1 MSYKQEKII
10 VIMSE
15 FINDK
20 REYYPI
26 TNVPIE
32 KARFFYKD
40 DDGLFKIMSS
50 SDYAVR
56 TETNEMRLYI
66 TNEKIKNESLKFQ
79 VGYEINFSASEY
91 ETSLPVLSVLV
102 EMYNTLIEDSRTIFN
117 YVKKQCFISDDKT
130 TSLILP
136 NLPSYTVWCMGENG
150 EMFALPVNELYSK
163 FGEMLNKLKSILA
176 DYTESKKEEI
186 RGATFFP
193 HLIEDGT
200 LSWTNDKNKPNPEPV
215 NIKGPAG
222 TIENVTA
229 SVNSNAGT
237 PSVKVTMSGTK
248 ENRSFD
254 LQFENLK
261 GDMPVKGEDYLT
273 PAEKEQFTTETIKLV
288 TEEGDKVVRE
298 VKSIVAGNPATSN
311 ALTLGGKT
319 RVEFDN
325 DIKNAQSGS
334 YEYEDITNLLT
345 EKGYI
350 NNDGTL
356 VSKGDSNAFNTT
368 DYLQVDIG
376 DTFLLYGGEDHSG
389 SYGISLY
396 DNDKRFIKG
405 IKITTSSEESY
416 KMIKYKY
423 IAEEKCYVRF
433 SLFGSER
440 VLLKEK
446 CISNKVIHNE
456 IKNNIGNTNYYKDIT
471 DIAIK
476 NGKKDIYLQN
486 GGKET
491 SYSGAFTT
499 DFIPVKYGEKYKFK
513 IHNLYQNICYQ
524 TYSLNKTPLEFGGKT
539 DNILEEE
546 VVIDEYA
553 KYIRFSTCE
562 KTEVF
567 NIFKETKK
575 SVTDLIK
582 ENENSIINLR
592 KEFENNKHFYIPS
605 TLEEIIIKKEDGY
618 LTEMNAIQGA
628 QTEYAHTDYIELS
641 QYTMLKARCYYGWSA
656 QAYLILDESKKVLYS
671 KGSDNGICENI
682 TLYIF
687 EILSKYPTAKY
698 IRFVGHKTGRDLLRV
713 WSYKKNDD
721 MFETV
726 KTIMQHSNKL
736 FGKKIAFCGDSFTEA
751 SNLGEDFFVPE
762 DNCYKSFGW
771 RIANR
776 NGMNLYHNGVSGS
789 TMHVVDTSKPTTSNP
804 FAHERYKKVPKDC
817 DYIILQFGLNESSL
831 ANDPKTK
838 GTKES
843 VDTTTMW
850 GSWNVVLEYL
860 IKNCPM
866 ARIGVVMSDAWM
878 PQNYF
883 VTLKEICEWWGIP
896 LLDLGGDPNIPVMNG
911 GRRAGSGLSLNP
923 KVAEIRNK
931 QFYQDFSG
939 GDSHPNDAGHEW
951 RSSVIEN
958 FIRSL

>member
-1 MSYKQEKII
+1 MTEKDLGQII
-10 VIMSE
+10 P
-15 FINDK
+15 D
-20 REYYPI
+20 
-26 TNVPIE
+26 
-32 KARFFYKD
+32 
-40 DDGLFKIMSS
+40 
-50 SDYAVR
+50 
-56 TETNEMRLYI
+56 
-66 TNEKIKNESLKFQ
+66 
-79 VGYEINFSASEY
+79 
-91 ETSLPVLSVLV
+91 
-102 EMYNTLIEDSRTIFN
+102 
-117 YVKKQCFISDDKT
+117 
-130 TSLILP
+130 
-136 NLPSYTVWCMGENG
+136 
-150 EMFALPVNELYSK
+150 
-163 FGEMLNKLKSILA
+163 ILA
-176 DYTESKKEEI
+176 T
-186 RGATFFP
+186 ATV
-193 HLIEDGT
+193 D
-200 LSWTNDKNKPNPEPV
+200 NKVGEPAV
-215 NIKGPAG
+215 
-222 TIENVTA
+222 NVTVEQINE
-229 SVNSNAGT
+229 VNRLERKFN
-237 PSVKVTMSGTK
+237 
-248 ENRSFD
+248 
-254 LQFENLK
+254 FEFVNMKGEK
-261 GDMPVKGEDYLT
+261 GDTPVKGVDYLT
-273 PAEKEQFTTETIKLV
+273 EEEKQQFTTETLSLV
-288 TEEGDKVVRE
+288 TDEGAKQVKATTDEGAKQIKTVTDKGTEQVALVSTEGTKVVE
-298 VKSIVAGNPATSN
+298 QVKSIVAGNPATSN

-325 DIKNAQSGS
+325 NIKNAQSGS

-345 EKGYI
+345 EKGFI
-350 NNDGTL
+350 NSEGTL
-356 VSKGDSNAFNTT
+356 ISGGDSDTFNTT

-376 DTFLLYGGEDHSG
+376 DTFLLYGGGDHSG
-389 SYGISLY
+389 SYEISLY

-405 IKITTSSEESY
+405 IKITTSPEESY

-433 SLFGSER
+433 SLWSKGSPK
-440 VLLKEK
+440 VMSCILLKEK

-471 DIAIK
+471 NTAIK
-476 NGKKDIYLQN
+476 NGKKDIYLIAD
-486 GGKET
+486 GEEV
-491 SYSGAFTT
+491 SYSGAFIT

-513 IHNLYQNICYQ
+513 IHNLYQNICYH
-524 TYSLNKTPLEFGGKT
+524 TYSLNKTPLEYGGKT
-539 DNILEEE
+539 NNIAEGEII
-546 VVIDEYA
+546 IDEYA

-896 LLDLGGDPNIPVMNG
+896 LLDLGGDSNVPVMNG
-911 GRRAGSGLSLNP
+911 GRRAGSGLTLNP

-939 GDSHPNDAGHEW
+939 GDSHPNNAGHEW